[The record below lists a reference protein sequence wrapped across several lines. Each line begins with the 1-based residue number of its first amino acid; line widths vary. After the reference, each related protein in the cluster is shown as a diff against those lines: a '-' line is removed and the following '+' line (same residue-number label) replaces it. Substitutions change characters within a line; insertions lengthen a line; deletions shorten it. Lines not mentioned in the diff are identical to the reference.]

1 MQAEVVVAIVAACGS
16 LVVAG
21 LSLASSLM
29 TGRSQARSQESLESF
44 KANLARQEA
53 AAKRRNDDK
62 QAQLDALQTSIRA
75 IQEFR
80 DHLQLALTS
89 ADDGLRLPSAL
100 KQLEERRERIFVCYQ
115 ESLAILG
122 QEEKFLLH
130 KAKNQALSA
139 DQIAHL
145 AWKDLE
151 LTSKMEPSQRLELL
165 EIRAELGD
173 VLDKLRDI
181 RSDTFM
187 ELVRG

>member
-75 IQEFR
+75 IQEFI
-80 DHLQLALTS
+80 DHLQLALTA
-89 ADDGLRLPSAL
+89 ADDGLRLVPAL

-115 ESLAILG
+115 IG
-122 QEEKFLLH
+122 
-130 KAKNQALSA
+130 
-139 DQIAHL
+139 
-145 AWKDLE
+145 
-151 LTSKMEPSQRLELL
+151 
-165 EIRAELGD
+165 RASC
-173 VLDKLRDI
+173 RD
-181 RSDTFM
+181 R
-187 ELVRG
+187 V